1 MWSSSFKTG
10 RIPIKFH
17 WYKHIFNSFFQLSLL
32 ITEDYRIFRVENQQ
46 LHMRKLRLEV
56 SNSTNLQWRQAA
68 LLRALLDI
76 WLDGNQHE
84 PIHVSNLLFT
94 KMWASH
100 NGRSFKLYT
109 MHYASNSNWFEN
121 SCLKSLQIHFL
132 GFPNLKFTGGHAP
145 RLPSKLQIALA

>member
-76 WLDGNQHE
+76 WFMCR
-84 PIHVSNLLFT
+84 IYFLLKCEQAT
-94 KMWASH
+94 RCALLS
-100 NGRSFKLYT
+100 YT
-109 MHYASNSNWFEN
+109 MHYAANSNWFEN

-145 RLPSKLQIALA
+145 RLPSKLPFALA